1 VCVQVVFVCITTNHA
16 EFSNGNVRRP
26 YLYTWY
32 VLHETSIDAFPIMD
46 TEE

>member
-1 VCVQVVFVCITTNHA
+1 MVVCITTNHV
-16 EFSNGNVRRP
+16 EDSSGKVGGP

-32 VLHETSIDAFPIMD
+32 VLDETSIDTFPYIMD